1 VDKIDSTYGIEELV
15 SSVRGSV
22 KRGVESG
29 DRGIAIV
36 GAVTRKRLVT
46 D

>member
-1 VDKIDSTYGIEELV
+1 MLKPGGLEFSEDSPVEE
-15 SSVRGSV
+15 SV
-22 KRGVESG
+22 KRKLESE